1 MDKLTNVFHTQMLE
15 EKQKLWQLIKEKGS
29 AGAYDCYKQAAL
41 ERQQVAE
48 ANGEPVE
55 VTISKEGMK
64 CLTENTRDSEEFK
77 AQEEKV
83 YEAFKTYYAKLLRIG
98 ADRAE
103 LANAYAKQHAFDE
116 EVVALDRKASHL
128 PEYSG
133 LFEVDKTIAS
143 ALENCSKEEK
153 GFVYDI
159 IRQNF
164 LVKNTNGM
172 TEEERQANISLG
184 MKKAEYAAKN
194 FISSS
199 QSKDFLD
206 AMESVAKLATVGTAA
221 EDGTM
226 DYGVRKKGW
235 LGEGSDLVY
244 TDDPLDIM
252 RRMDKKAYAEY
263 ERINADSDNESRAL
277 DALKYMMKW
286 YVGAVQENPKMV
298 EEYHKQS
305 EEYVKKTVNGQKLDT
320 TFQDVETSGRQ
331 AFIES
336 LKAFCL
342 KRPGFLADIL
352 NREINSAFWKN

>member
-1 MDKLTNVFHTQMLE
+1 M
-15 EKQKLWQLIKEKGS
+15 
-29 AGAYDCYKQAAL
+29 
-41 ERQQVAE
+41 
-48 ANGEPVE
+48 
-55 VTISKEGMK
+55 
-64 CLTENTRDSEEFK
+64 
-77 AQEEKV
+77 
-83 YEAFKTYYAKLLRIG
+83 
-98 ADRAE
+98 RA
-103 LANAYAKQHAFDE
+103 
-116 EVVALDRKASHL
+116 
-128 PEYSG
+128 
-133 LFEVDKTIAS
+133 FEVDKTIAS

-352 NREINSAFWKN
+352 NREINSAFWQK

>member
-1 MDKLTNVFHTQMLE
+1 MDKVTNTFHTQMAE

-29 AGAYDCYKQAAL
+29 AGAFESYKNTAL
-41 ERQQVAE
+41 ERQKE
-48 ANGEPVE
+48 LEINGEPVE
-55 VTISKEGMK
+55 VSISLEGLNNLSK
-64 CLTENTRDSEEFK
+64 SEKQLRFE
-77 AQEEKV
+77 QEIVE
-83 YEAFKTYYAKLLRIG
+83 
-98 ADRAE
+98 
-103 LANAYAKQHAFDE
+103 
-116 EVVALDRKASHL
+116 LDRKASHL

-133 LFEVDKTIAS
+133 LFESDKTIAS

-184 MKKAEYAAKN
+184 MKKAEYAAKD

-206 AMESVAKLATVGTAA
+206 AMESVAKLATAGTAE

-226 DYGVRKKGW
+226 NYGVRKKGW
-235 LGEGSDLVY
+235 LGEGGDIVY

-252 RRMDKKAYAEY
+252 RRTDKKAYAEY
-263 ERINADSDNESRAL
+263 ERINAESDNESRAL

-286 YVGAVQENPKMV
+286 YVGAVQENPKLV
-298 EEYHKQS
+298 EQYHKQS
-305 EEYVKKTVNGQKLDT
+305 EEYVKKTVKVQKTDT
-320 TFQDVETSGRQ
+320 AFQKIDVSGKQ
-331 AFIES
+331 AFLES

-342 KRPGFLADIL
+342 KRPDFLTDIL
-352 NREINSAFWKN
+352 NRELNSAFWKK

>member
-1 MDKLTNVFHTQMLE
+1 MDKLMSAFHTQMAE

-29 AGAYDCYKQAAL
+29 TGAYDRYKQAAL
-41 ERQQVAE
+41 ERQKAAE

-55 VTISKEGMK
+55 VII
-64 CLTENTRDSEEFK
+64 SEEGYK
-77 AQEEKV
+77 SLIEN
-83 YEAFKTYYAKLLRIG
+83 
-98 ADRAE
+98 
-103 LANAYAKQHAFDE
+103 ANAKQHAFDE
-116 EVVALDRKASHL
+116 EIVALDRKASHL

-133 LFEVDKTIAS
+133 LFEVDKMIAS

-199 QSKDFLD
+199 QSKDSLD

-286 YVGAVQENPKMV
+286 YVGAVQKNPKMV

-320 TFQDVETSGRQ
+320 TFQDVEASSKQ
-331 AFIES
+331 AFLES

-342 KRPGFLADIL
+342 KRPGFLTDIL
-352 NREINSAFWKN
+352 NREMNSAFWQK

>member
-1 MDKLTNVFHTQMLE
+1 
-15 EKQKLWQLIKEKGS
+15 
-29 AGAYDCYKQAAL
+29 
-41 ERQQVAE
+41 
-48 ANGEPVE
+48 
-55 VTISKEGMK
+55 
-64 CLTENTRDSEEFK
+64 
-77 AQEEKV
+77 
-83 YEAFKTYYAKLLRIG
+83 
-98 ADRAE
+98 
-103 LANAYAKQHAFDE
+103 
-116 EVVALDRKASHL
+116 
-128 PEYSG
+128 
-133 LFEVDKTIAS
+133 
-143 ALENCSKEEK
+143 
-153 GFVYDI
+153 
-159 IRQNF
+159 
-164 LVKNTNGM
+164 M

-263 ERINADSDNESRAL
+263 ERINAESDNKSRAL

-305 EEYVKKTVNGQKLDT
+305 EEYVKKTVKEQKLDT
-320 TFQDVETSGRQ
+320 TFQDMEASSKQ
-331 AFIES
+331 AFLES

-342 KRPGFLADIL
+342 KRPGFLTDIL
-352 NREINSAFWKN
+352 NREMNSAFWQK